1 MSSCFHCGLPNPA
14 APPQGPS
21 SQGAARYHAL
31 VLGETRAFCCPGCV
45 AVAESIVASGLSS
58 YYQERDSASP
68 TAALPEALED
78 LLRYDH
84 PAAQSDFVHREGR
97 YACTELSLENVSCAA
112 CAWLIERRL
121 SQEGSVA
128 QASVNLSNHRL
139 RLVWDDSQRPLS
151 SLLTAL
157 ESIGYRARP
166 FRADTHAAQ
175 LKSEAR
181 TQLIRVALA
190 GLGTMQAMMYGLGL
204 YIGAFQ
210 GISDEYRDYLR
221 WISGLVATP
230 VFFYAGWPFYRAAL
244 NSLKARSLTMDVP
257 VSIALIFAY
266 TASWFAT
273 LTHSGETYFDSVCMF
288 IFFLQTSRYLELKAR
303 QHAGETAASLMTLEP
318 RLALRR
324 LADGQ
329 WETVASDDLLP
340 GDVILIAAGEAIPC
354 DARVLAGNGSVSEAL
369 ITGEPLPV
377 AKTPGADLL
386 GGSINGEQALQA
398 EVTRVGQESVLAT
411 LQQLLARALSEK
423 PLIAQKADS
432 MAHFFVARVLVLAV
446 LTYVG
451 WQFVDPDRAFWAVLA
466 VLVATCPCAL
476 SLATPAALTA
486 ATHTLAREGFLLT
499 RGHVLDSLAAA
510 THVVFDK
517 TGTLTTAALEVS
529 ELQLFALP
537 RAEVLALLAGLEA
550 GSAHPIAQAIARL
563 AAQDGIA
570 PAGFAQP
577 AEQVPGAGVSA
588 QDIDY
593 LYRLGHAR
601 FACDSGA
608 EAGENALTLY
618 LTRQPLCPD
627 SALDSTPTV
636 REILACIMLED
647 QIRPEAAPVIEAL
660 RERGLVT
667 WLMSGDQSAVPQ
679 QVATA
684 LGIDHCQGGM
694 TPQDKQQAIEKL
706 QADGAVVVMVGDGV
720 NDAPGLGQAHLGIA
734 MGSGTDLAQ
743 TSADAVLL
751 GDRLPALVPAFR
763 MAERTAGIIK
773 QNLRWAVGYN
783 LAILP
788 PAALGFVPPWLAAL
802 GMSLSSL
809 VVVINA
815 LRLRQRQ

>member
-14 APPQGPS
+14 AAPQALSAKSP
-21 SQGAARYHAL
+21 ARYHAL

-244 NSLKARSLTMDVP
+244 NALKARSLTMDVP

-273 LTHSGETYFDSVCMF
+273 VTQSGETYFDSVCMF

-324 LADGQ
+324 QADGQ

-354 DARVLAGNGSVSEAL
+354 DARVVAGSGSVSEAL

-377 AKTPGADLL
+377 AKIPGADLL
-386 GGSINGEQALQA
+386 GGSVNGEQALQA

-432 MAHFFVARVLVLAV
+432 MAHFFVARVLVLAAV
-446 LTYVG
+446 TYVG
-451 WQFVDPDRAFWAVLA
+451 WQFVDPDQAFWAVLA

-517 TGTLTTAALEVS
+517 TGTLTTAELAVS
-529 ELQLFALP
+529 DLRLFALP
-537 RAEVLALLAGLEA
+537 RTEVLTLLTGLEA
-550 GSAHPIAQAIARL
+550 GSAHPIAQAIVQL
-563 AAQDGIA
+563 AAQEGTTEHGVV
-570 PAGFAQP
+570 PTSFAQP
-577 AEQVPGAGVSA
+577 PEQVPGSGVSA
-588 QDIDY
+588 QDADY
-593 LYRLGHAR
+593 DYRLGHAR
-601 FACDSGA
+601 FACDSSA
-608 EAGENALTLY
+608 EAGESALTLY
-618 LTRQPLCPD
+618 LTRQHRDAPM
-627 SALDSTPTV
+627 AA
-636 REILACIMLED
+636 RETLARITLED

-679 QVATA
+679 HVAEA

>member
-1 MSSCFHCGLPNPA
+1 MSHCYHCNLPNPDA
-14 APPQGPS
+14 LGSGDQP
-21 SQGAARYHAL
+21 RYHTI
-31 VLGETRAFCCPGCV
+31 VLGAQRAFCCPGCL
-45 AVAESIVASGLSS
+45 AVAESIVSSGLSS
-58 YYQERDSASP
+58 YYQERDSSSP
-68 TAALPEALED
+68 TGALPEDLED

-84 PAAQSDFVHREGR
+84 PSAQRDFVHREGR

-121 SQEGSVA
+121 NQESNVA

-151 SLLTAL
+151 SLLEVIET
-157 ESIGYRARP
+157 IGYRARP
-166 FRADTHAAQ
+166 FHADTHAAQ
-175 LKSEAR
+175 LKKEAR

-221 WISGLVATP
+221 WVSGAVATP
-230 VFFYAGWPFYRAAL
+230 VFFYAGWPFYHAAM
-244 NSLKARSLTMDVP
+244 NALKARSLTMDVP

-266 TASWFAT
+266 TASWYAT
-273 LTHSGETYFDSVCMF
+273 VSQSGETYFDSVCMF

-303 QHAGETAASLMTLEP
+303 QHAGETAASLMMLEP
-318 RLALRR
+318 RLAQRR
-324 LADGQ
+324 LANGQ
-329 WETVASDDLLP
+329 WQTVASDDLLA
-340 GDVILIAAGEAIPC
+340 GDVILIRAGETIPC
-354 DARVLAGNGSVSEAL
+354 DAKVLHGCSSVSEAF
-369 ITGEPLPV
+369 ITGEPLPIS
-377 AKTPGADLL
+377 KEPGAHLL
-386 GGSINGEQALQA
+386 GGSINGEQALEA

-423 PLIAQKADS
+423 PLIAQKADR

-446 LTYVG
+446 ITYIG
-451 WQFVDPDRAFWAVLA
+451 WQFVDPSHAFWAVLA

-517 TGTLTTAALEVS
+517 TGTLTTA
-529 ELQLFALP
+529 QLVVNKLDSYTLP
-537 RAEVLALLAGLEA
+537 RDQVLSLLAELEA
-550 GSAHPIAQAIARL
+550 GSAHPIAQAILGHAESEQVTPIGFNEPPTQIPGSGV
-563 AAQDGIA
+563 AAQHDGY
-570 PAGFAQP
+570 G
-577 AEQVPGAGVSA
+577 
-588 QDIDY
+588 
-593 LYRLGHAR
+593 YRLGHAG
-601 FACDSGA
+601 FAYPVKA
-608 EAGENALTLY
+608 NNTETALTLY
-618 LTRQPLCPD
+618 LSRQ
-627 SALDSTPTV
+627 ALNTADA
-636 REILACIMLED
+636 ELQLLASITLED
-647 QIRPEAAPVIEAL
+647 QLRAEALPVIQAL
-660 RERGLVT
+660 RERGLKT
-667 WLMSGDQSAVPQ
+667 YLMSGDHSAVPQ
-679 QVATA
+679 QVAEA
-684 LGIDHCQGGM
+684 LAMDHYQAGM

-706 QADGAVVVMVGDGV
+706 QAHGAVVVMVGDGV
-720 NDAPGLGQAHLGIA
+720 NDAPSLGQAHLGIA

-743 TSADAVLL
+743 TTADAVLL
-751 GDRLPALVPAFR
+751 GDRLPALLPAFR
-763 MAERTAGIIK
+763 MADRTARIIQ

>member
-1 MSSCFHCGLPNPA
+1 MSTCFHCGLPNPA
-14 APPQGPS
+14 DTAPDRP
-21 SQGAARYHAL
+21 RYHAL
-31 VLGETRAFCCPGCV
+31 VLDEKRAFCCPGCV

-58 YYQERDSASP
+58 YYRERDSASP
-68 TAALPEALED
+68 TAAIPAALEE

-84 PAAQSDFVHREGR
+84 PAAQNDFVHREGR

-139 RLVWDDSQRPLS
+139 RLVWDDEQRPLS
-151 SLLTAL
+151 SLLAAL

-166 FRADTHAAQ
+166 FKADTHAAQ
-175 LKSEAR
+175 LKSESRA
-181 TQLIRVALA
+181 QLIRVALA

-221 WISGLVATP
+221 WVSGMVATP

-244 NSLKARSLTMDVP
+244 NALKARSLTMDVP

-266 TASWFAT
+266 VASWYAT
-273 LTHSGETYFDSVCMF
+273 VTQSGETYFDSVCMF

-318 RLALRR
+318 RLAQRR
-324 LADGQ
+324 LPDGH
-329 WETVASDDLLP
+329 WETVASDALVP
-340 GDVILIAAGEAIPC
+340 GDVILIAAGESIPC
-354 DARVLAGNGSVSEAL
+354 DARVVAGHGSVSEAL

-377 AKTPGADLL
+377 AKQAGSDLL
-386 GGSINGEQALQA
+386 GGSVNGEQALQA
-398 EVTRVGQESVLAT
+398 EVTRVGKESVLAT

-423 PLIAQKADS
+423 PLIAQKADR
-432 MAHFFVARVLVLAV
+432 MAHYFVARVLVLAAV
-446 LTYVG
+446 TYAG
-451 WQFVDPDRAFWAVLA
+451 WQFVNPDHAFWAVLA

-486 ATHTLAREGFLLT
+486 ATHTLARESFLLT

-517 TGTLTTAALEVS
+517 TGTLTTADLVIS
-529 ELQLFALP
+529 DLQLHALP
-537 RAEVLALLAGLEA
+537 RDEVLALLAGLEA
-550 GSAHPIAQAIARL
+550 GSAHPIAQAIAGL
-563 AAQDGIA
+563 AEQEGIA
-570 PAGFAQP
+570 PTVFAQP
-577 AEQVPGAGVSA
+577 AEQVPGSGVQA
-588 QDIDY
+588 VDADY
-593 LYRLGHAR
+593 RYRLGHAR
-601 FACDSGA
+601 FACNNAADAS
-608 EAGENALTLY
+608 EQALTLY
-618 LTRQPLCPD
+618 LTRE
-627 SALDSTPTV
+627 PTGAPGPV
-636 REILACIMLED
+636 ELLARLTLED
-647 QIRPEAAPVIEAL
+647 QVRPEAAPVIEAL
-660 RERGLVT
+660 RGRGLIT

-679 QVATA
+679 QVAAA
-684 LGIDHCQGGM
+684 LGIAHCQGGM
-694 TPQDKQQAIEKL
+694 SPQDKQQAIATL
-706 QADGAVVVMVGDGV
+706 QAEGAVVVMVGDGV

-763 MAERTAGIIK
+763 MADRTAAIIQ

-815 LRLRQRQ
+815 LRLRQRP

>member
-1 MSSCFHCGLPNPA
+1 MSNCYHCDLPNPGRSGSDE
-14 APPQGPS
+14 PP
-21 SQGAARYHAL
+21 RYHTI
-31 VLGETRAFCCPGCV
+31 VLGEQRAFCCPGCL
-45 AVAESIVASGLSS
+45 AVAESIVSSGLSS
-58 YYQERDSASP
+58 YYQERDSSSP

-84 PAAQSDFVHREGR
+84 PAAQSDFVHREGN

-121 SQEGSVA
+121 SQEPSVA

-151 SLLTAL
+151 SLLKVL
-157 ESIGYRARP
+157 EMVGYRARP
-166 FRADTHAAQ
+166 FQADTHAAQ
-175 LKSEAR
+175 LKREAR

-221 WISGLVATP
+221 WISGVVATP
-230 VFFYAGWPFYRAAL
+230 VFFYAGWPFYRAAV
-244 NSLKARSLTMDVP
+244 NALKARSLTMDVP

-266 TASWFAT
+266 TASWYAT
-273 LTHSGETYFDSVCMF
+273 VTQSGETYFDSVCMF

-318 RLALRR
+318 RLAQRR

-329 WETVASDDLLP
+329 WQTVASDDLLP
-340 GDVILIAAGEAIPC
+340 GDVILIRAGESVPC
-354 DARVLAGNGSVSEAL
+354 DARVLHGSSSVSEAF

-377 AKTPGADLL
+377 NKQPGADLL
-386 GGSINGEQALQA
+386 GGSINGEQVLEA

-423 PLIAQKADS
+423 PLIAQKADR

-446 LTYVG
+446 LTYIG
-451 WQFVDPDRAFWAVLA
+451 WQFVDPSHAFWAVLA

-486 ATHTLAREGFLLT
+486 ATYTLARESFLLT
-499 RGHVLDSLAAA
+499 RGHVLDTLAAA

-517 TGTLTTAALEVS
+517 TGTLTTAQLIVKKLET
-529 ELQLFALP
+529 QALP
-537 RAEVLALLAGLEA
+537 REQVLSLLAGLEA
-550 GSAHPIAQAIARL
+550 GSAHPIAQAITAL
-563 AAQDGIA
+563 AQQEHAAATPFAEPPSQIA
-570 PAGFAQP
+570 GS
-577 AEQVPGAGVSA
+577 GVSA
-588 QDIDY
+588 SHESFI
-593 LYRLGHAR
+593 YRLGHAR
-601 FACDSGA
+601 FACA
-608 EAGENALTLY
+608 ESSATHESALTLY
-618 LTRQPLCPD
+618 LTRQAID
-627 SALDSTPTV
+627 AEDATRV
-636 REILACIMLED
+636 VLASITLED
-647 QIRPEAAPVIEAL
+647 QLRPEALPVIHAL
-660 RERGLVT
+660 RERGLQT
-667 WLMSGDQSAVPQ
+667 YLMSGDHSAVPQ
-679 QVATA
+679 QVAEA
-684 LGIDHCQGGM
+684 LGIDHCQGAM
-694 TPQDKQQAIEKL
+694 TPQDKQQAIEQL
-706 QADGAVVVMVGDGV
+706 QGSGAIVVMVGDGV
-720 NDAPGLGQAHLGIA
+720 NDAPSLGQAHLGIA

-743 TSADAVLL
+743 TTADAVLL
-751 GDRLPALVPAFR
+751 GDRLPALLPAFR
-763 MAERTAGIIK
+763 MADRTAHIIQ

>member
-1 MSSCFHCGLPNPA
+1 MSHCYHCNLPNPDT
-14 APPQGPS
+14 P
-21 SQGAARYHAL
+21 GADGQPRYHTL
-31 VLGETRAFCCPGCV
+31 VLGEQRAFCCPGCL
-45 AVAESIVASGLSS
+45 AVAESIVSSGLSS
-58 YYQERDSASP
+58 YYQERDSSSP
-68 TAALPEALED
+68 TGALPETLEE

-84 PAAQSDFVHREGR
+84 PSTQQEFVHREGQ

-121 SQEGSVA
+121 NQELSVA

-139 RLVWDDSQRPLS
+139 RLVWDDAERPLS
-151 SLLTAL
+151 SLLRVI

-166 FRADTHAAQ
+166 FHADTHAAQ
-175 LKSEAR
+175 LKKESR

-210 GISDEYRDYLR
+210 GISEEYRDYLR
-221 WISGLVATP
+221 WVSGMVATP

-244 NSLKARSLTMDVP
+244 NALKVRSLTMDVP

-266 TASWFAT
+266 TASWYAT
-273 LTHSGETYFDSVCMF
+273 VTQSGETYFDSVCMF

-318 RLALRR
+318 RLAQRR
-324 LADGQ
+324 QPDGQ
-329 WETVASDDLLP
+329 WHTVASDDLLP
-340 GDVILIAAGEAIPC
+340 GDVILIRAGETIPV
-354 DARVLAGNGSVSEAL
+354 DAKVLHGHSSVSEAF
-369 ITGEPLPV
+369 ITGEPIPV
-377 AKTPGADLL
+377 SKTPGSPLL
-386 GGSINGEQALQA
+386 GGSINGEQVLEA

-423 PLIAQKADS
+423 PLIAQKADR

-446 LTYVG
+446 VTYIG
-451 WQFVDPDRAFWAVLA
+451 WQFVDPSHAFWAVLA

-499 RGHVLDSLAAA
+499 RGHVLDSLDAA

-517 TGTLTTAALEVS
+517 TGTLTTA
-529 ELQLFALP
+529 ELVVKQLDTSLLP
-537 RAEVLALLAGLEA
+537 RNQVLSLLAGLEA
-550 GSAHPIAQAIARL
+550 GSAHPIALAMTRL
-563 AAQDGIA
+563 AAQEQVA
-570 PAGFAQP
+570 PIQLSEP
-577 AEQVPGAGVSA
+577 AAQVPGAGVSA
-588 QDIDY
+588 QHEGFI
-593 LYRLGHAR
+593 YRLGHAG
-601 FACDSGA
+601 FAYPEQANSA
-608 EAGENALTLY
+608 ETTLTLY
-618 LTRQPLCPD
+618 LSREAVTR
-627 SALDSTPTV
+627 LDTERSL
-636 REILACIMLED
+636 LARITLED
-647 QIRPEAAPVIEAL
+647 QIRPEALPVMQAL
-660 RERGLVT
+660 RERGLKT
-667 WLMSGDQSAVPQ
+667 YLMSGDHSAVPQ
-679 QVATA
+679 HIAAA
-684 LGIDHCQGGM
+684 LAMDHCQNAM
-694 TPQDKQQAIEKL
+694 TPQDKQQAIEQL
-706 QADGAVVVMVGDGV
+706 QAEGAVVIMVGDGV
-720 NDAPGLGQAHLGIA
+720 NDAPGLGQAHVGVA

-743 TSADAVLL
+743 TTADAVLL
-751 GDRLPALVPAFR
+751 GDRLPALLPAFR
-763 MAERTAGIIK
+763 MANRTAHIIQ

-788 PAALGFVPPWLAAL
+788 PAALGYVPPWLAAL

>member
-1 MSSCFHCGLPNPA
+1 MSNCFHCGLPNPTA
-14 APPQGPS
+14 APPDT
-21 SQGAARYHAL
+21 ARYHAF

-58 YYQERDSASP
+58 YYQERDNTSP

-221 WISGLVATP
+221 WVSGLVATP
-230 VFFYAGWPFYRAAL
+230 VFFYAGWPFYRAAV
-244 NSLKARSLTMDVP
+244 NALKARSLTMDVP

-273 LTHSGETYFDSVCMF
+273 VTQSGETYFDSVCMF

-324 LADGQ
+324 QVDGQ

-354 DARVLAGNGSVSEAL
+354 DARVVAGNGSVSEAL
-369 ITGEPLPV
+369 VTGEPLPV
-377 AKTPGADLL
+377 AKMPGADLL
-386 GGSINGEQALQA
+386 GGSVNGEQALQA

-446 LTYVG
+446 LTYIG
-451 WQFVDPDRAFWAVLA
+451 WQFFDPDRAFWAVLA

-517 TGTLTTAALEVS
+517 TGTLTTAELEVS
-529 ELQLFALP
+529 DLQLFALP
-537 RAEVLALLAGLEA
+537 RTEVLALLAGLEA

-563 AAQDGIA
+563 AAQDNVLPIN
-570 PAGFAQP
+570 FTQP
-577 AEQVPGAGVSA
+577 AEQVPGSGVSA
-588 QDIDY
+588 WDADY
-593 LYRLGHAR
+593 GYRLGHAG
-601 FACDSGA
+601 FACDNRA
-608 EAGENALTLY
+608 KAGESALTLY
-618 LTRQPLCPD
+618 LTRQRRDDPM
-627 SALDSTPTV
+627 AA
-636 REILACIMLED
+636 RETLARITLED

-660 RERGLVT
+660 RERGLLT

-679 QVATA
+679 QVAAA

-706 QADGAVVVMVGDGV
+706 QADGAVVVMIGDGV

-763 MAERTAGIIK
+763 MADRTAGIIK

>member
-1 MSSCFHCGLPNPA
+1 VSNCFHCGLPNPA
-14 APPQGPS
+14 AA
-21 SQGAARYHAL
+21 SQASAAKSIGRYQTV

-45 AVAESIVASGLSS
+45 AVAESIVSSGLSS

-68 TAALPEALED
+68 TAALPEVLED

-181 TQLIRVALA
+181 SQLIRVALA

-230 VFFYAGWPFYRAAL
+230 VFLYAGWPFYRAAV
-244 NSLKARSLTMDVP
+244 NALKARSLTMDVP
-257 VSIALIFAY
+257 VSIALIFAF

-273 LTHSGETYFDSVCMF
+273 LTRSGETYFDSVCMF

-324 LADGQ
+324 AANGQ

-354 DARVLAGNGSVSEAL
+354 DARVVAGSGSVSEAL

-377 AKTPGADLL
+377 AKMPGAELL

-398 EVTRVGQESVLAT
+398 EVTRVGRESVLAT

-446 LTYVG
+446 LTYIG

-517 TGTLTTAALEVS
+517 TGTLTTAELVVS
-529 ELQLFALP
+529 DLQLHAMP

-550 GSAHPIAQAIARL
+550 GSAHPIARAIAQL
-563 AAQDGIA
+563 ATQEGVV
-570 PAGFAQP
+570 PVGFSQP
-577 AEQVPGAGVSA
+577 AEHLPGSGVSA
-588 QDIDY
+588 QDDAHV
-593 LYRLGHAR
+593 YRLGHAL
-601 FACDSGA
+601 FACASGA
-608 EAGENALTLY
+608 EAGESALTLY
-618 LTRQPLCPD
+618 LTKQHRDASL
-627 SALDSTPTV
+627 AA
-636 REILACIMLED
+636 RETLACITLED

-660 RERGLVT
+660 RERGLTT

>member
-14 APPQGPS
+14 ALPQGPAS
-21 SQGAARYHAL
+21 KSLVRYHAL
-31 VLGETRAFCCPGCV
+31 VLGEARAFCCPGCV

-58 YYQERDSASP
+58 YYLERDSASP

-244 NSLKARSLTMDVP
+244 NALKARSLTMDVP

-273 LTHSGETYFDSVCMF
+273 VTHSGETYFDSVCMF

-318 RLALRR
+318 RLALRQ

-329 WETVASDDLLP
+329 WETVASDDLRP

-354 DARVLAGNGSVSEAL
+354 DARVVAGSGSVSEAL

-377 AKTPGADLL
+377 AKMPGSDLL
-386 GGSINGEQALQA
+386 GGSVNGEQALQA

-432 MAHFFVARVLVLAV
+432 MAHFFVARVLVLALV
-446 LTYVG
+446 TYIG

-517 TGTLTTAALEVS
+517 TGTLTTAKLVVS
-529 ELQLFALP
+529 DLQLFAMP
-537 RAEVLALLAGLEA
+537 RTEVLALLAGLEA
-550 GSAHPIAQAIARL
+550 GSAHPIAHAIAQL
-563 AAQDGIA
+563 AAQEGTAHKRIV
-570 PAGFAQP
+570 PTGFAQP
-577 AEQVPGAGVSA
+577 PEQVPGNGVSA
-588 QDIDY
+588 QDTDY
-593 LYRLGHAR
+593 VYRLGHAR
-601 FACDSGA
+601 FACSNSA
-608 EAGENALTLY
+608 EAGEQALTLY
-618 LTRQPLCPD
+618 LTRQRHD
-627 SALDSTPTV
+627 DSTATF
-636 REILACIMLED
+636 EILARITLED
-647 QIRPEAAPVIEAL
+647 QVRAEAAPVIEAL
-660 RERGLVT
+660 RERGLIT

-679 QVATA
+679 QVATV